1 MRFLYR
7 LEDSWGEVK
16 PRKLGPHSSGGSPP
30 ITGRDV
36 SRISES
42 SVAPAVSTSSR
53 PAEGIGSIASQ
64 GASWKPR
71 TASVEPDGTDGDS
84 SNTDFT
90 DADDVHVRAHWALLL
105 AGSAGW
111 GNYRHQADVLH
122 SYQVLLAGG
131 LLPQHMVTMMFDDIA
146 HNPMNPVPGKVFNRP
161 GGPDVYG
168 GVPIDYRGEEVNSF
182 NYLAVLAGR
191 KDLMEGVGTGRVLS
205 SRSHDRV
212 FLFYSD
218 HGAPGLL
225 GMPSGDFLYADQL
238 LATLTRKHQAGG
250 YQELVAYVEAC
261 ESGSMFEGLLGSG
274 LEVYATTASN
284 AEESS
289 WGTYCP
295 GMEPGP
301 SDAFGTCM
309 GDLYSVAWM
318 ENAEQADL
326 TRETL
331 EAQFKLLQQRTSNNF
346 TYVMG
351 SHAMQY
357 GSLAIDTEPV
367 GDYLGPKG
375 QQEPSTVVTLPSG
388 STASASKPAPLRQG
402 GAQLA
407 GEPHAGHHA
416 VEQRAADLVHLR
428 HRVARASSEPEREAA
443 QAALDAQ
450 LQLRSTVDATAR
462 SAAALLLA
470 HSPTSRTI
478 MAAAAWS
485 YGAVFTT
492 PSFLS
497 SLSSISHGLSAAS
510 IMATNALWPKD
521 SFVEKLVSDPMGR
534 PSLGRPLVDDWGC
547 LRAMVGAW
555 EGSCGKLD
563 QYGMKHSRLFANL
576 CNHGVAPAHLA
587 STLRLLPACS
597 VEAREARQSV
607 TVDR

>member
-1 MRFLYR
+1 MYTYQATHCVPPHATHASPGFGAVRQCVHSFAKLATATTLINPGDEDDVTSTRTSSPTALHLCQAGGGHALQATSRPAKAPDAVHSTWGSMMRFLYR

-295 GMEPGP
+295 
-301 SDAFGTCM
+301 A
-309 GDLYSVAWM
+309 
-318 ENAEQADL
+318 
-326 TRETL
+326 
-331 EAQFKLLQQRTSNNF
+331 
-346 TYVMG
+346 
-351 SHAMQY
+351 
-357 GSLAIDTEPV
+357 
-367 GDYLGPKG
+367 
-375 QQEPSTVVTLPSG
+375 
-388 STASASKPAPLRQG
+388 KPAPLRQG